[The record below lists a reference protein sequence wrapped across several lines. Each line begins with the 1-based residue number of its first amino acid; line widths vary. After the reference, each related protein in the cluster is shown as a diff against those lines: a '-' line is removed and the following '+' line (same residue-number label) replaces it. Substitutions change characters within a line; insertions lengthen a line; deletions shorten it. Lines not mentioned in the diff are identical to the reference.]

1 MKSITIQLELV
12 ATGEHV
18 EEVVELSPQLLAKAL
33 LDLGYEIAI
42 NGYASFPRIPGDQFL
57 AAAGSL
63 RAKLI
68 ETKS

>member
-18 EEVVELSPQLLAKAL
+18 EEIVELNPKLLSKAL
-33 LDLGYEIAI
+33 LELGYEVAI
-42 NGYASFPRIPGDQFL
+42 NGFAAMPDATFL
-57 AAAGSL
+57 VAAGSL

-68 ETKS
+68 ETPQ